1 MALACKALAVRRR
14 SGSAKIDIIQ
24 KMKLLMMILFL
35 PAVAFGVAVEALPVS
50 EYADTEVS
58 TNIPFAV
65 SFDTMSRMNFSLSLD
80 ASPSNSVG
88 VSIGEDAN
96 GDGNLSPEE
105 AAYTFG
111 FDCGRW
117 FKRSAAD
124 DSETVETDNQG
135 QTLIVTSGRAER
147 NFRLRKSS
155 LDEAWNLVKVTRR
168 GVSEIGEVA
177 LVDGRK
183 PGKAVIVR

>member
-1 MALACKALAVRRR
+1 MKT
-14 SGSAKIDIIQ
+14 DIIST
-24 KMKLLMMILFL
+24 MRFVAMLAFL
-35 PAVAFGVAVEALPVS
+35 PAVAFGVTVETLPQS

-65 SFDTMSRMNFSLSLD
+65 SFDTMSRVNFALSLD
-80 ASPSNSVG
+80 ASPSNSVE

-105 AAYTFG
+105 SAYTFG

-117 FKRSAAD
+117 FTRSAAD

-135 QTLIVTSGRAER
+135 QTLMVISGRAER
-147 NFRLRKSS
+147 NFRLRKSR
-155 LDEAWNLVKVTRR
+155 LDEAWNLVKVVRR
-168 GVSEIGEVA
+168 GVAEIGEVA
-177 LVDGRK
+177 LVVGAK